1 MCNFLDGSL
10 IGRLLHFVKITGS
23 LVYEASQ
30 SFDNFNVHGA
40 FKSFDYN
47 LSGNHLTPYSLI
59 ISLKMIEDA
68 LRNGYSNSV
77 GNCSLR

>member
-10 IGRLLHFVKITGS
+10 IGRLLHIVKITGS

-47 LSGNHLTPYSLI
+47 LSGNHLI
-59 ISLKMIEDA
+59 ISLKMIGDA